1 MSTRTPATRLHP
13 AHLQTDALSDHLVLD
28 VRSEAEFAAGSLPGA
43 HNTPL
48 DRLEQ
53 ALADLELELHER
65 DVVLV
70 CRSGARAQRAADA
83 LAASGASSLK
93 VLDGGL
99 EAASSAASS
108 SASSAS
114 SPSAASVPSIG
125 WSTPASEAGWGIE
138 RQVRLVAGSIV
149 ATSILV
155 STWKPKARFVAGGIG
170 AGLTVAALSG
180 TCAMGAALGRL
191 PFNRPRA
198 PRS

>member
-13 AHLQTDALSDHLVLD
+13 AHLHTDALSDHLVLD
-28 VRSEAEFAAGSLPGA
+28 VRTEAEFASGSLPGA

-53 ALADLELELHER
+53 ALADLELELAQR

-70 CRSGARAQRAADA
+70 CRSGVRAQRAADA
-83 LAASGASSLK
+83 LATSGASSLK

-99 EAASSAASS
+99 EAASSAAQGAGTSQ
-108 SASSAS
+108 A
-114 SPSAASVPSIG
+114 VPSIG
-125 WSTPASEAGWGIE
+125 WSTPASEAGWGME

-149 ATSILV
+149 ATSIIASV
-155 STWKPKARFVAGGIG
+155 WKPKARFVAGGIG
-170 AGLTVAALSG
+170 AGLTFAALSG

-198 PRS
+198 PRA

>member
-1 MSTRTPATRLHP
+1 MSTRTPATHLHP
-13 AHLQTDALSDHLVLD
+13 AHLHTDAISDHLVLD
-28 VRSEAEFAAGSLPGA
+28 VRTEAEFAAGSLPGA

-53 ALADLELELHER
+53 ALVDLELELAQR

-83 LAASGASSLK
+83 LATSGASSLK

-99 EAASSAASS
+99 EAASSAAQG
-108 SASSAS
+108 ASTSQA
-114 SPSAASVPSIG
+114 VPSIG
-125 WSTPASEAGWGIE
+125 WSTPASEAGWGME

-149 ATSILV
+149 ATSIIA
-155 STWKPKARFVAGGIG
+155 SSWKPKARFVAGGIG
-170 AGLTVAALSG
+170 AGLTFAALSG
-180 TCAMGAALGRL
+180 TCAMGVALGRL

-198 PRS
+198 PRA

>member
-13 AHLQTDALSDHLVLD
+13 AHLGTDAVQDHLVLD
-28 VRSEAEFAAGSLPGA
+28 VRSEAEFASGSLPGA

-53 ALADLELELHER
+53 ALADLELELDQR

-83 LAASGASSLK
+83 LATSGASSLK

-99 EAASSAASS
+99 EAASTTQSSLAGSSAASS
-108 SASSAS
+108 
-114 SPSAASVPSIG
+114 SVPSIG
-125 WSTPASEAGWGIE
+125 WSTPASEAGWGME

-149 ATSILV
+149 ATSIIV

-170 AGLTVAALSG
+170 AGLTFAALSN